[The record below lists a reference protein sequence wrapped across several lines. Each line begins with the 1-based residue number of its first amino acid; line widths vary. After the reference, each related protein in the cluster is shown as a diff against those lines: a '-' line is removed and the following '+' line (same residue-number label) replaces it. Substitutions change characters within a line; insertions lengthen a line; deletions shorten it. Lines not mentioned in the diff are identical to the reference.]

1 MASYTMQ
8 IPAMSSTIASMNSPT
23 AASMASSASMT
34 SSAAAS
40 MASSPI
46 AFLRPMNALSSPV
59 SLLRPMKL
67 WADMAEDDSLC
78 SPHKRRFF
86 GNRTLEKMDTVPR
99 LLQGASPSTR
109 DLNTLPSPS
118 LSRFKGEATPQSSA
132 DLAAFYESLPALA
145 SLQSPRKSY
154 YCVDMPPIQEQPLVL
169 QQIQTVATLDPSVHI
184 NRARAMTPVSEEV
197 VQHKNEAPR
206 VNLRTEITRTDGRW
220 RCTFFVGIEETRDF
234 GFAKRF
240 IGFRGSNMKAI
251 VAQCPGTKIRLRGK
265 GSGFKDQATGYES
278 RDPLQIN
285 VNSLN
290 FDEYVRAQAM
300 VVDLLRPIYAEY
312 EAYSGVRVYI
322 NRVGSAHNGK
332 LS

>member
-1 MASYTMQ
+1 
-8 IPAMSSTIASMNSPT
+8 
-23 AASMASSASMT
+23 
-34 SSAAAS
+34 
-40 MASSPI
+40 
-46 AFLRPMNALSSPV
+46 MNA
-59 SLLRPMKL
+59 MKF

-78 SPHKRRFF
+78 SPYKRRFF
-86 GNRTLEKMDTVPR
+86 GNRTMEKMDSVPR
-99 LLQGASPSTR
+99 LLQGGSGSTL
-109 DLNTLPSPS
+109 DLNTLSPS
-118 LSRFKGEATPQSSA
+118 LSRFKGECTPQSSA

-154 YCVDMPPIQEQPLVL
+154 YCVDTAPIQERPLVL
-169 QQIQTVATLDPSVHI
+169 QQIQKVTALDHPSIHI
-184 NRARAMTPVSEEV
+184 KNTSAMRKSPVSEEE
-197 VQHKNEAPR
+197 VQHMGEAPR

-220 RCTFFVGIEETRDF
+220 RCTFFVGIEETREF

-240 IGFRGSNMKAI
+240 IGLRGSNMKAI

-290 FDEYVRAQAM
+290 FDEYVRSQAM
-300 VVDLLRPIYAEY
+300 VVELLRHIYAEY
-312 EAYSGVRVYI
+312 EAYSGIRVYI
-322 NRVGSAHNGK
+322 HRVGSAHNGK